1 MARGEDNFPGREGFM
16 PNRIHVAFVA
26 GLLAVAA
33 FGIAQTNTQIK
44 EVPIR
49 PTSAASGKQMYNAY
63 CATCHGMDGKGN
75 GPAAA
80 ALKQQ
85 PTDLTTLTQ
94 ENGGKFPDAHIY
106 AVLTFGTGTTAHGSK
121 EMPVWGPALRSLSQ
135 GTGTA
140 GMIEQQRI
148 SNLTHYLRTLQQ

>member
-1 MARGEDNFPGREGFM
+1 M

-26 GLLAVAA
+26 GLLATAA

-49 PTSAASGKQMYNAY
+49 PTSAASGKQMYNTY
-63 CATCHGMDGKGN
+63 CATCHGIDGKGN
-75 GPAAA
+75 GPAAV

-85 PTDLTTLTQ
+85 PTDLTALARD
-94 ENGGKFPDAHIY
+94 NGGKFPDDHIY
-106 AVLTFGTGTTAHGSK
+106 TVLQFGVETPAHGTK
-121 EMPVWGPALRSLSQ
+121 DMPVWGPALRSLNQ
-135 GTGTA
+135 GNSTA